1 MTPITDKIK
10 QLPDGGIKR
19 QTYCKDCG
27 IPYGRHRSGLC
38 HVTDFA
44 HAWVTRVDLEAENAR
59 LASIAEDAVRLG
71 REQAREW
78 DRFWQAIGC
87 GSEDISVDDAIA
99 KYQSLIS
106 ELETAKRAL
115 EQIRD
120 WTGNDHA
127 MRQIAT
133 DALSNEEPWI

>member
-10 QLPDGGIKR
+10 QLPDGGIKLPVRYDHR
-19 QTYCKDCG
+19 QEVIRDDDFGTVLLEFSQSLTFTDAQVAERSA
-27 IPYGRHRSGLC
+27 RHKIQGEYIATC
-38 HVTDFA
+38 INEH
-44 HAWVTRVDLEAENAR
+44 AR
-59 LASIAEDAVRLG
+59 LV
-71 REQAREW
+71 
-78 DRFWQAIGC
+78 
-87 GSEDISVDDAIA
+87 
-99 KYQSLIS
+99 S

-115 EQIRD
+115 EQIRE